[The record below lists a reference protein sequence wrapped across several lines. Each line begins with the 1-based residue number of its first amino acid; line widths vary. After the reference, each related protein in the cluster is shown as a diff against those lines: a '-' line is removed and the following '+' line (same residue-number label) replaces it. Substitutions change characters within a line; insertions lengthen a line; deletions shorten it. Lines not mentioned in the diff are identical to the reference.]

1 MREKNDPAHRRYRD
15 HPPRRGTVWPRTVL
29 GQQIDPRDPNIG
41 AGMAMGFAEIFGV
54 VGLGVL
60 VVWAIAALV
69 VRLQAELL
77 HAPMRGHGLS

>member
-1 MREKNDPAHRRYRD
+1 MRRRTILLIG
-15 HPPRRGTVWPRTVL
+15 GTVIILL
-29 GQQIDPRDPNIG
+29 GAGLYGLRLYWDSKSIPGDPNIG

-69 VRLQAELL
+69 VRLRQSSST
-77 HAPMRGHGLS
+77 RR